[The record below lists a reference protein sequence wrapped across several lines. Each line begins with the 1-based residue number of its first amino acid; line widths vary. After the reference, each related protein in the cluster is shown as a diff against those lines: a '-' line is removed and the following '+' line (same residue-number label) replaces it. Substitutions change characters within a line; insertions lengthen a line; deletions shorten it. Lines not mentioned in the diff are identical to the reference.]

1 MPPFGTVSFWVPE
14 WNLERPG
21 GRITYPRSY
30 SRDGS
35 APLQNII
42 LEAPRIGVTCTIW
55 DIQAAIEIVARCF
68 QDVPDRTVGTDA
80 RRFET
85 LQLTNEILTVERVA
99 PSGKRKSWHL
109 QPYWLQVELDKNA
122 SPGGRL
128 ILRSHGRILEI
139 GSFLTE
145 GDKINLAQ
153 TLRGE
158 LAALHS

>member
-1 MPPFGTVSFWVPE
+1 MIKLNKDKVLFDATLHPNMSLPTGGFLLLMAFLATICFCAGVAFVLAGAWPVFGFLGIDV
-14 WNLERPG
+14 L
-21 GRITYPRSY
+21 
-30 SRDGS
+30 
-35 APLQNII
+35 
-42 LEAPRIGVTCTIW
+42 
-55 DIQAAIEIVARCF
+55 IVYLAFKLNYRN
-68 QDVPDRTVGTDA
+68 A

-145 GDKINLAQ
+145 GEKINLAQ
-153 TLRGE
+153 TLRE
-158 LAALHS
+158 KIAALRS